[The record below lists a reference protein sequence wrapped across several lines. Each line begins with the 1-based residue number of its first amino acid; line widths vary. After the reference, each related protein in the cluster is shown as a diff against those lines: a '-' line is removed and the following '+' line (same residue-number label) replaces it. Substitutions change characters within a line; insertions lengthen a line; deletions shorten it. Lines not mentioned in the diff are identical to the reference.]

1 MNVNILP
8 RAGFLVY
15 CCPKQG
21 QDFKPLAAPLHPK
34 IGQVPPR
41 DLDWLKGTRPEL
53 GELVSSELLNVSWSL
68 YPR

>member
-8 RAGFLVY
+8 KVGFLVY

-34 IGQVPPR
+34 IAQVPPR
-41 DLDWLKGTRPEL
+41 DLDWLKGTQPEL

-68 YPR
+68 HPR